1 MEEEKSGLL
10 RSPRAITLALS
21 FATFFLVTAFAGT
34 TSIRRGVPALASPL
48 LLVAALGLVFS
59 LRALLR
65 LSVAVV
71 GNTAVIKNWFRSHTV
86 PTSEIIGFKWGS
98 AMMSELNWR
107 ETISA
112 PDQMPYLLLEDGSHI
127 QINSLQTG
135 RRSRKSRAHANRPR
149 ASLRRVAHE
158 SPCGVTNRA
167 R

>member
-1 MEEEKSGLL
+1 MG
-10 RSPRAITLALS
+10 
-21 FATFFLVTAFAGT
+21 FATFFLFTAFAGT

-65 LSVAVV
+65 LSVVVV
-71 GNTAVIKNWFRSHTV
+71 GNTAVIKNWFRSYSV

-98 AMMSELNWR
+98 AMKGELNWK

-112 PDQMPYLLLEDGSHI
+112 PDQMPYLLLGDGTHI

-135 RRSRKSRAHANRPR
+135 RRSRSRELTRNALEHQFGE
-149 ASLRRVAHE
+149 SLTSQLA
-158 SPCGVTNRA
+158 A
-167 R
+167 